1 MGDLKPLGSEKLNG
15 DEKLR
20 RILELTYYNN
30 NKNNTASQRA
40 EYISESTTGVYGVVK
55 EKDGYYVK
63 KGLNESSLD
72 YIGGMFMKNK
82 NKFSSYAE
90 ALKRLE
96 LLKGQEMLQEDT
108 KYVLKMGGKP
118 AAENEAAPMPPAPPA
133 PAPDAMP
140 PAPAEVA
147 AEMPPALPPADGE
160 MSPDAMGDEAMP
172 PAPEEDGEGAPEEG
186 DDKMKL
192 IQKLTG
198 KLGQKIRDIQDELES
213 DDIKYILNSVIS
225 AVNLDKLDA
234 DDKEEILGSFEDDE
248 EGLGDEGDFGNE
260 EDGGVPAEMP
270 TAEPEGDL
278 GEVDGIDALE
288 NLVNMNFEEGFD
300 DFDTQIQPEEMRFD
314 DEDEF
319 EDEGPVGRHDA
330 LDSDI
335 DLEKE
340 KVRKKTKHYVEPD
353 SDEDLYYRQASLDAS
368 NEFDSDADIY
378 GDDDY
383 GDMFNFDLKEED
395 PAGDQ
400 GGSLS
405 DLYGDEIDS
414 INNDIK
420 SQDFYTDDQSSD
432 DEELSVEPE
441 TKTKEIDINELT
453 DIINNSVKETL
464 RKHFE

>member
-15 DEKLR
+15 DEKLK

-30 NKNNTASQRA
+30 NKNNTASQKA
-40 EYISESTTGVYGVVK
+40 EYISESNTGVYGVVR

-63 KGLNESSLD
+63 RGLNEGSLD

-108 KYVLKMGGKP
+108 KYVLKMNKP
-118 AAENEAAPMPPAPPA
+118 STENEAAPMPPAPAAAA
-133 PAPDAMP
+133 PVPTEMP

-147 AEMPPALPPADGE
+147 AEMPPALPPADGD
-160 MSPDAMGDEAMP
+160 MGMGDEAMP
-172 PAPEEDGEGAPEEG
+172 PAPEEGGEDAPEEG

-234 DDKEEILGSFEDDE
+234 DDKEEILSTFEDDE
-248 EGLGDEGDFGNE
+248 EGMGDDEGLGLGDEGDAE
-260 EDGGVPAEMP
+260 VPAEMP

-288 NLVNMNFEEGFD
+288 NLVNMNFDEGFD
-300 DFDTQIQPEEMRFD
+300 DFDTQIHPEELHH
-314 DEDEF
+314 DEE
-319 EDEGPVGRHDA
+319 EPIAHHDA
-330 LDSDI
+330 LDGDGV

-353 SDEDLYYRQASLDAS
+353 SEEDMYYRQASMDSAGDY
-368 NEFDSDADIY
+368 ESDADLF
-378 GDDDY
+378 GDDEY

-395 PAGDQ
+395 PTGD

-405 DLYGDEIDS
+405 DLYGDEID
-414 INNDIK
+414 NIK
-420 SQDFYTDDQSSD
+420 SQDFYSNDNETG
-432 DEELSVEPE
+432 DEEVSAEPE
-441 TKTKEIDINELT
+441 TITKEFDINELT

>member
-15 DEKLR
+15 DDKLR

-30 NKNNTASQRA
+30 NKNNTASQKA
-40 EYISESTTGVYGVVK
+40 EYISESTTGVYGVVR

-63 KGLNESSLD
+63 RGLNESSLD

-133 PAPDAMP
+133 PAPAAPEAMP

-147 AEMPPALPPADGE
+147 AEMPPALPPADGD
-160 MSPDAMGDEAMP
+160 MSGDMMGDEAMP
-172 PAPEEDGEGAPEEG
+172 PAPEEAPEDAPEEG
-186 DDKMKL
+186 EDKMKL

-234 DDKEEILGSFEDDE
+234 DDKEEILGSFEDE
-248 EGLGDEGDFGNE
+248 EDFGDEGDFGSE
-260 EDGGVPAEMP
+260 ESGDVPAEMP
-270 TAEPEGDL
+270 VAEPEGDL

-288 NLVNMNFEEGFD
+288 NLVNMNFDEGFD
-300 DFDTQIQPEEMRFD
+300 EFDTD
-314 DEDEF
+314 VHSTHTSHEDE
-319 EDEGPVGRHDA
+319 EGPVGHHDA
-330 LDSDI
+330 LDGDV

-340 KVRKKTKHYVEPD
+340 KVRKKTRHYVEPD
-353 SDEDLYYRQASLDAS
+353 SDEDLYYRQASMDAS
-368 NEFDSDADIY
+368 NDYESDADLF
-378 GDDDY
+378 GDDEY

-395 PAGDQ
+395 PTAGE
-400 GGSLS
+400 GSLS
-405 DLYGDEIDS
+405 DLYGDEID
-414 INNDIK
+414 DIK
-420 SQDFYTDDQSSD
+420 SQEFYTDNQGTD
-432 DEELSVEPE
+432 DEELGIEPETE